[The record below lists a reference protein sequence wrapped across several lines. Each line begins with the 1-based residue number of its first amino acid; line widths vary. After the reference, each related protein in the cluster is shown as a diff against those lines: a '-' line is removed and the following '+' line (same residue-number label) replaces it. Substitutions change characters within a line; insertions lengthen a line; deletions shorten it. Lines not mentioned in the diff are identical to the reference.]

1 MSHQKWQLTG
11 SKMTLEVSD
20 GCQESS
26 LETDLIF
33 ILYLHSSQFSLST
46 VTWCLHTSYSWLRG
60 RSDHAW
66 RPQKCSCSVNC
77 RRAKLGVFLNYYNI
91 LFLKWISF
99 LGRRIFCKDF
109 SISGIPSECRNW
121 SYSHWIQ
128 LERIWSSVHFTG
140 FLCIW
145 KQGRWWCK
153 MVKVISWEWNLTP
166 VSKQLVNYSCYPES
180 KCVHLMSLMNL
191 IEH

>member
-1 MSHQKWQLTG
+1 MDVLPLKTHTVRNATTKSKLFNCFLRSSYDWQMSHQKWQLTG
-11 SKMTLEVSD
+11 SKMTLKVSD

-33 ILYLHSSQFSLST
+33 ILYLHSSQFLLSP

-60 RSDHAW
+60 RSDHEPY
-66 RPQKCSCSVNC
+66 PQKCSCSVNC

-99 LGRRIFCKDF
+99 LGRRMFCKDF

-145 KQGRWWCK
+145 KQGRWWC
-153 MVKVISWEWNLTP
+153 
-166 VSKQLVNYSCYPES
+166 
-180 KCVHLMSLMNL
+180 
-191 IEH
+191 